1 MIQWWCCSINTYII
15 YVYCIRMWHVCALG
29 WMAPCLSYDVPTR
42 CPSYFWWI
50 MMIQTARIWSDP
62 TATPWEPGM
71 NKVSMEVGKS
81 DQYKSMP
88 SKVSIVG
95 PVHTLHQRH
104 VTTLPHI
111 HFGPSF
117 DPSSH
122 STDGYSQTC
131 MYLENVELYTIVYP
145 KNLHFFC
152 WFLYVFYS
160 FYMFTWF
167 RPFFHCSTST
177 ASGVDSVPR
186 IFSSW
191 EVNTWW
197 RDYALWLDL
206 ISPRGSP
213 WSLPQTSRPLE
224 WRQCQNL
231 RGRPEKIATSLKFV
245 RYINV
250 VPSFYDIVQSSL
262 ASTFGAPLEGQMRFH
277 LPMLPSEM
285 LMHWC
290 KCPVTRRWSN
300 TTGRWP
306 RSGTSRWKRW
316 KLTNVLKALM
326 NPQRVER
333 DCLGGKKCALTFIYQ
348 SNQSMSIN
356 QSNLLY
362 PSIHPSRSI
371 ITDS

>member
-1 MIQWWCCSINTYII
+1 
-15 YVYCIRMWHVCALG
+15 MWHVCALG

-50 MMIQTARIWSDP
+50 MIQTARIWSDP
-62 TATPWEPGM
+62 AATPPWEPGM

-111 HFGPSF
+111 HSGPSF

-131 MYLENVELYTIVYP
+131 MYLEMLNCIPLYTPRISTSFVGFYM
-145 KNLHFFC
+145 
-152 WFLYVFYS
+152 FLQ
-160 FYMFTWF
+160 FYMFTWL

-197 RDYALWLDL
+197 RDMHSDWIWLA
-206 ISPRGSP
+206 
-213 WSLPQTSRPLE
+213 QE
-224 WRQCQNL
+224 AL
-231 RGRPEKIATSLKFV
+231 RGACPKHHGRLSEDNAKPQKTPREIATSLKFV

-250 VPSFYDIVQSSL
+250 VPSFYNIVQSSL

-285 LMHWC
+285 LMQHWC
-290 KCPVTRRWSN
+290 KCNPVTRRWSN

-316 KLTNVLKALM
+316 NSPMSSKLWWILSGLNATAWEARSVHSLL
-326 NPQRVER
+326 
-333 DCLGGKKCALTFIYQ
+333 
-348 SNQSMSIN
+348 SIN
-356 QSNLLY
+356 QSINVNQPIYLLY
-362 PSIHPSRSI
+362 PSIHPSIRPSI
-371 ITDS
+371 HPSIHPDQLSQIHSLS